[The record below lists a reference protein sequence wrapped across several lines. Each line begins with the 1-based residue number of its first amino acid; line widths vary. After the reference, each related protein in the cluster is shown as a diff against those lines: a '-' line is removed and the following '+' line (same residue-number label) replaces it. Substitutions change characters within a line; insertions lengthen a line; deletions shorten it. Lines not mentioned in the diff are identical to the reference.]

1 MSLYDPIRSV
11 TPIDYN
17 GVVVGTTVSGIP
29 QPTEYPWKLADL
41 SGPNAGRTMAYVMNK
56 QRKGQAVT
64 VTLKWEMLTF
74 AEAAVVLQAF
84 NPEYVRLEL
93 LDAKSGTWVTRDFYV
108 GDRESTLKST
118 EPPGYWE
125 SLSIPIIQ
133 RDTDPG

>member
-17 GVVVGTTVSGIP
+17 GVVVGVTVSGIP
-29 QPTEYPWKLADL
+29 QPTEYPWKLSDL

-74 AEAAVVLQAF
+74 AEAAIVLQAF

-118 EPPGYWE
+118 
-125 SLSIPIIQ
+125 
-133 RDTDPG
+133 